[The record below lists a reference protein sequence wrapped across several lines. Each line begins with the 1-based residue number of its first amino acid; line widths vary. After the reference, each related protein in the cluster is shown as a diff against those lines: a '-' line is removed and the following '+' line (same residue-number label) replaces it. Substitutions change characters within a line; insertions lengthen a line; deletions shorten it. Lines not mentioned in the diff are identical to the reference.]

1 MPIHVEI
8 ITQDGKLF
16 EELEADMVIVPGSEG
31 EMGVLPH
38 HSPVLT
44 TLGFGELRV
53 KKGNAEEDFVVYGG
67 VVDIRPGHVI
77 ALADTAASSYS
88 LDVAEAEKA
97 RARAQ
102 ELMAHGVPQEEERV
116 IADDLRRA
124 ELTVRVAAKQR
135 ARTGFRIRVV
145 DDDSVNAP
153 GNPKPPASE
162 R

>member
-8 ITQDGKLF
+8 ITQEGKLF

-44 TLGFGELRV
+44 TLGFGELRI
-53 KKGNAEEDFVVYGG
+53 KKGNAEESFVVYGG
-67 VVDIRPGHVI
+67 VVDVRPGHVI
-77 ALADTAASSYS
+77 ALADTAASSYD

-97 RARAQ
+97 RTRAQ
-102 ELMAHGVPQEEERV
+102 ELMAKGVPAEEERS

-124 ELTVRVAAKQR
+124 EVSIRVASKQR
-135 ARTGFRIRVV
+135 VRTGMRIKIIE
-145 DDDSVNAP
+145 DDA
-153 GNPKPPASE
+153 ASDNS
-162 R
+162 

>member
-8 ITQDGKLF
+8 ITQEGKLF

-44 TLGFGELRV
+44 TLNYGEMRI

-77 ALADTAASSYS
+77 ALADTAASSYD
-88 LDVAEAEKA
+88 LDIAEAEKA
-97 RARAQ
+97 RARAE
-102 ELMAHGVPQEEERV
+102 ELIAKGVPAENEREIAEE
-116 IADDLRRA
+116 LRRA
-124 ELTVRVAAKQR
+124 EASVRVAQKQR
-135 ARTGFRIRVV
+135 VRTGMRIKIVE
-145 DDDSVNAP
+145 DDSAGDSNR
-153 GNPKPPASE
+153 S
-162 R
+162 